1 MTTLR
6 YIKGFVLEPFLGIF
20 VVPVLILFFMDYSPV
35 WNKAYPL
42 NVILTIPGILLLLV
56 GLVLVSITTYHFA
69 KYGEGS
75 AAPWDPPVNL
85 VIQGFYQ
92 YTRNPMVMGVLFTVL
107 GETILF
113 TSIPLLLL
121 FLFLWIGNHVL
132 FVKVEE
138 PELTKKF
145 GDKYASYMK
154 NVPRWIPRRSAWLP
168 SSED

>member
-85 VIQGFYQ
+85 V
-92 YTRNPMVMGVLFTVL
+92 
-107 GETILF
+107 ETILF

>member
-1 MTTLR
+1 MGSFR

-20 VVPVLILFFMDYSPV
+20 IVPVIILFLTGITLV
-35 WNKAYPL
+35 WNQTFPF
-42 NVILTIPGILLLLV
+42 NIILTVTGFLFLSTGV
-56 GLVLVSITTYHFA
+56 VLVSVTTYHFA

-75 AAPWDPPVNL
+75 AAPWDPPAKL

-92 YTRNPMVMGVLFTVL
+92 YTRNPMVIGVLLTVF
-107 GETILF
+107 GEAILF

-132 FVKVEE
+132 FVKGEE

-145 GDKYASYMK
+145 GDPYTVYLK
-154 NVPRWIPRRSAWLP
+154 NVPRWIPRRTAWKP
-168 SSED
+168 NSQD